1 MCLKYNRLK
10 SLLHNPFL
18 RRTKRGAEV
27 IIVDEAK
34 VPEQKYVVKIERKK
48 ERKKERDP
56 FYLSSISEETI
67 PTELHS
73 THIDGRFLRKEW
85 EE

>member
-48 ERKKERDP
+48 ERKRP
-56 FYLSSISEETI
+56 FLSIFDIRRNYTDRAAQY
-67 PTELHS
+67 
-73 THIDGRFLRKEW
+73 TH
-85 EE
+85 